1 MQKASAFALLTAGSL
16 FVLVAPAGA
25 DPEYDRC
32 IGDSRES
39 EFAACG
45 AAWVEREDGRLNAAW
60 RELLPLLE
68 GEERAALV
76 AEQRAWIAFNENSCD
91 YLYTDRWG
99 TIGRNNWYPRCRAD
113 IIIARTAQLRDLRAR
128 IAEQGE

>member
-1 MQKASAFALLTAGSL
+1 MKRSAAFALLAAGSL
-16 FVLVAPAGA
+16 CILVESAAA
-25 DPEYDRC
+25 DPDYDQC
-32 IGDSRES
+32 IDDSRER

-45 AAWVEREDGRLNAAW
+45 VAWVEREDRRLNAAW

-68 GEERAALV
+68 GDERAALV

-99 TIGRNNWYPRCRAD
+99 TIGRNTWYPRCRAD
-113 IIIARTAQLRDLRAR
+113 IIIARTAQLRDLRAW
-128 IAEQGE
+128 IADQGE

>member
-1 MQKASAFALLTAGSL
+1 MQKAWAFVLLAAGSL
-16 FVLVAPAGA
+16 FVLSGAAEA

-32 IGDSRES
+32 IDDSRES
-39 EFAACG
+39 EFASCG
-45 AAWVEREDGRLNAAW
+45 AAWVQREDGRLNAAW

-68 GEERAALV
+68 GVERGALV

-99 TIGRNNWYPRCRAD
+99 TIGRNTWYPRCRAA
-113 IIIARTAQLRDLRAR
+113 IIIARTAQLRDLRAQ
-128 IAEQGE
+128 IADQGE